1 MFRVSCLELFFL
13 KQVTGGGE
21 PRDLGVAEIGGFQ
34 ASLKLV
40 VDRIS
45 LAHSFWYGMFK
56 EIRIFEIP
64 ILGCLFFFPILVHFR
79 TPPSFDHRCRGS
91 QSAMISAPNF

>member
-1 MFRVSCLELFFL
+1 MFRTVFFF

-64 ILGCLFFFPILVHFR
+64 ILGCLFFFSHSCSFPN
-79 TPPSFDHRCRGS
+79 PPKF
-91 QSAMISAPNF
+91 

>member
-1 MFRVSCLELFFL
+1 MFRVSCLELFFFF

-64 ILGCLFFFPILVHFR
+64 ILGCLFFFFPFLFISEPPQVLIIGAEVHSL
-79 TPPSFDHRCRGS
+79 P
-91 QSAMISAPNF
+91 